1 MRIFLN
7 IILFDVLV
15 FTLEMNFI
23 LNIKLILF
31 DT

>member
-15 FTLEMNFI
+15 FTLEMSFI
-23 LNIKLILF
+23 LNIKVILF